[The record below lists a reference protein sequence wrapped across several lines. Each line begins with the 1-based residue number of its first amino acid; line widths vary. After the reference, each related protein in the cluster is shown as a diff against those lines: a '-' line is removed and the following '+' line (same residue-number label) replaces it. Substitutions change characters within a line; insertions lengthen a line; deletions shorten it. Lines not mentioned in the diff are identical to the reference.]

1 MVQRLDSK
9 PRPGV
14 PVTARYRAVIGC
26 VLLLLVACGRN
37 ERAAST
43 AQTSGSGQ
51 VSDDRV
57 LNVDNWAEYIAP
69 DTIRNFEKESGIKVN
84 YDVYSSS
91 EALETKLLTGHS
103 GYDVVVAA
111 STTLERGVKAGA
123 FRPLDKSKLSNYGEL
138 DRTIL
143 NMLAVN
149 DSGNLYA
156 IPYLWSTTG
165 FGYNT
170 KAVHDAI
177 GDAPVNSWGL
187 LFNPKYAAKLQHC
200 GLIILDSPEDVF
212 DAVLLFL
219 GLNPA
224 NDNLAELDLAA
235 AALQKVRSYI
245 RNFQNIAVSELANGE
260 ICVAMGWSGDILQAR
275 QLAKRSRGDIQLHYV
290 IPTEGSSLLLDV
302 MAVPADAPHPDNAL
316 TFLNYM
322 LRPEV
327 AAAIT
332 NYRLYASSNAGAA
345 KLIDPG
351 IRADQDIYPPAD
363 VMARLVP
370 RRARSLEYSR
380 KETRLWAKFRT
391 GE

>member
-1 MVQRLDSK
+1 
-9 PRPGV
+9 
-14 PVTARYRAVIGC
+14 
-26 VLLLLVACGRN
+26 
-37 ERAAST
+37 
-43 AQTSGSGQ
+43 
-51 VSDDRV
+51 
-57 LNVDNWAEYIAP
+57 
-69 DTIRNFEKESGIKVN
+69 
-84 YDVYSSS
+84 
-91 EALETKLLTGHS
+91 
-103 GYDVVVAA
+103 
-111 STTLERGVKAGA
+111 
-123 FRPLDKSKLSNYGEL
+123 
-138 DRTIL
+138 
-143 NMLAVN
+143 MLAVN